1 MYQFAV
7 RAYDGR
13 YYGTLGVSVTVQ
25 PVNEHDPVV
34 TGRDSLTVRE
44 NTTSSLYSY
53 RATDGDR
60 NTVILW
66 SVTGDDQDD
75 FDISTQGVPTFEE
88 PPNQEIPTDSDE
100 DNVYQVTAVADDGGA
115 RQGTLDVTIS
125 VTEVNEGPE
134 ITGSSTLSVLEN
146 QATNVVLEAYSGR
159 DPESPTTPITR
170 RSLSGSDGGDFVIND
185 QGELRFGYTPDYDR
199 PADSNRDN
207 EYWVTIRASD
217 GRYYG

>member
-1 MYQFAV
+1 M

-34 TGRDSLTVRE
+34 TGRDTLTVRE

-100 DNVYQVTAVADDGGA
+100 DNVYQVTVVADDGGA
-115 RQGTLDVTIS
+115 R
-125 VTEVNEGPE
+125 
-134 ITGSSTLSVLEN
+134 
-146 QATNVVLEAYSGR
+146 
-159 DPESPTTPITR
+159 
-170 RSLSGSDGGDFVIND
+170 
-185 QGELRFGYTPDYDR
+185 
-199 PADSNRDN
+199 
-207 EYWVTIRASD
+207 
-217 GRYYG
+217 

>member
-60 NTVILW
+60 DSTIAWNVRGTDGEDFAI
-66 SVTGDDQDD
+66 SETGLLA
-75 FDISTQGVPTFEE
+75 FEE
-88 PPNQEIPTDSDE
+88 PPNHETPADSDGE
-100 DNVYQVTAVADDGGA
+100 NVYQLTVVASDDGG
-115 RQGTLDVTIS
+115 REGTFNVTIT
-125 VTEVNEGPE
+125 VTEMNEGPE
-134 ITGSSTLSVLEN
+134 ITGSSTLSVVEN

-170 RSLSGSDGGDFVIND
+170 WSLSGSDGGDFVINEL
-185 QGELRFGYTPDYDR
+185 GELRFSYTPDYDR

-207 EYWVTIRASD
+207 EYWVTIRASN
-217 GRYYG
+217 GR

>member
-1 MYQFAV
+1 M

-34 TGRDSLTVRE
+34 TGRDTLTVRE

-100 DNVYQVTAVADDGGA
+100 DNVYQVTVVADDGGA
-115 RQGTLDVTIS
+115 RQGTLDVTIT

-134 ITGSSTLSVLEN
+134 ITGSSTLSVIEN
-146 QATNVVLEAYSGR
+146 QATNVVLVV
-159 DPESPTTPITR
+159 R
-170 RSLSGSDGGDFVIND
+170 RYCIDG
-185 QGELRFGYTPDYDR
+185 
-199 PADSNRDN
+199 
-207 EYWVTIRASD
+207 
-217 GRYYG
+217 